1 MRAASSWLLVPAMG
15 LAGVGDDAGTEGEER
30 AGSGEGEEGEA
41 AAVVLGG
48 RGEAAATVESG
59 TNSMRGTSLKTK

>member
-1 MRAASSWLLVPAMG
+1 MG

-41 AAVVLGG
+41 AVVAAVVLGG